1 MIIAYGSLC
10 IFLDEKERK
19 TFLDKYKDKP
29 CVLVEERDHSGK
41 ATSIIADNYHGMYA
55 VAEHLV
61 RNHGYRRFTYLAGP
75 HGNTD
80 ANERRQ
86 AVFDVMN
93 AYKVSFDESRVAYG
107 DFSSCVQQQ
116 VNQLLDENADKRA
129 IENLL
134 LRKRQIHDKI
144 LSHIIK
150 REKEKFST
158 FQQES
163 WFVPLISRDMLCHMD
178 DEREF
183 YRRSLVKLQALGA
196 EASYF
201 YIFEHPTAHFR
212 NEEWHCPKRMYLTAY
227 QSGEDIIA
235 YEEDKRPEV
244 VTTFAGEGKITRR
257 KNHAQNYVATIF
269 CLFSGEIQYGILVA
283 EIDPAYLSLFYLISR
298 QIGNML
304 RMYQMSEEQK
314 TMQRKLEIL
323 VREIQEK
330 NEVLNFISESDALTG
345 CMNRRGFIEKTLQMN
360 RDHEGEELLILFAD
374 LDHLKEINDSFG
386 HIEGD
391 FSIRHCAEVLKKV
404 VGADGIVGRIG
415 GDEFCVVTLGN
426 LKDGQQIIERIREES
441 DAFNCT
447 SDKEYYVELSAGCTS
462 VICRNGL
469 VIADALR
476 EADRA
481 LYEVKKL
488 RRNSVKKN
496 PVMKTYPVQVLFLN
510 YLCLTKLSVPLYP
523 DVLYGFPFPIVTSVD
538 LSFK

>member
-1 MIIAYGSLC
+1 MNYGKKYC
-10 IFLDEKERK
+10 KIKRK
-19 TFLDKYKDKP
+19 QR
-29 CVLVEERDHSGK
+29 LVER
-41 ATSIIADNYHGMYA
+41 
-55 VAEHLV
+55 EH
-61 RNHGYRRFTYLAGP
+61 T
-75 HGNTD
+75 
-80 ANERRQ
+80 
-86 AVFDVMN
+86 
-93 AYKVSFDESRVAYG
+93 
-107 DFSSCVQQQ
+107 
-116 VNQLLDENADKRA
+116 
-129 IENLL
+129 
-134 LRKRQIHDKI
+134 
-144 LSHIIK
+144 
-150 REKEKFST
+150 
-158 FQQES
+158 
-163 WFVPLISRDMLCHMD
+163 
-178 DEREF
+178 
-183 YRRSLVKLQALGA
+183 
-196 EASYF
+196 
-201 YIFEHPTAHFR
+201 
-212 NEEWHCPKRMYLTAY
+212 
-227 QSGEDIIA
+227 
-235 YEEDKRPEV
+235 
-244 VTTFAGEGKITRR
+244 
-257 KNHAQNYVATIF
+257 
-269 CLFSGEIQYGILVA
+269 YGILIA

-488 RRNSVKKN
+488 RRNSVKKIR
-496 PVMKTYPVQVLFLN
+496 L
-510 YLCLTKLSVPLYP
+510 
-523 DVLYGFPFPIVTSVD
+523 
-538 LSFK
+538 

>member
-61 RNHGYRRFTYLAGP
+61 RDHGYRRFIYLAGP

-269 CLFSGEIQYGILVA
+269 CLFSGEIQ
-283 EIDPAYLSLFYLISR
+283 
-298 QIGNML
+298 
-304 RMYQMSEEQK
+304 
-314 TMQRKLEIL
+314 
-323 VREIQEK
+323 EK

-488 RRNSVKKN
+488 RRNSVKKIR
-496 PVMKTYPVQVLFLN
+496 L
-510 YLCLTKLSVPLYP
+510 
-523 DVLYGFPFPIVTSVD
+523 
-538 LSFK
+538 

>member
-61 RNHGYRRFTYLAGP
+61 RDHGYRRFTYLAGP

-116 VNQLLDENADKRA
+116 VNPPLDENADKRA

-269 CLFSGEIQYGILVA
+269 CLFSGEIQ
-283 EIDPAYLSLFYLISR
+283 
-298 QIGNML
+298 
-304 RMYQMSEEQK
+304 
-314 TMQRKLEIL
+314 
-323 VREIQEK
+323 EK

-426 LKDGQQIIERIREES
+426 LKDGQQIVERIREES

-447 SDKEYYVELSAGCTS
+447 SDKKYYVELSAGCTS

-488 RRNSVKKN
+488 RRNSVKKIR
-496 PVMKTYPVQVLFLN
+496 L
-510 YLCLTKLSVPLYP
+510 
-523 DVLYGFPFPIVTSVD
+523 
-538 LSFK
+538 

>member
-1 MIIAYGSLC
+1 
-10 IFLDEKERK
+10 
-19 TFLDKYKDKP
+19 
-29 CVLVEERDHSGK
+29 
-41 ATSIIADNYHGMYA
+41 
-55 VAEHLV
+55 
-61 RNHGYRRFTYLAGP
+61 
-75 HGNTD
+75 
-80 ANERRQ
+80 
-86 AVFDVMN
+86 
-93 AYKVSFDESRVAYG
+93 
-107 DFSSCVQQQ
+107 
-116 VNQLLDENADKRA
+116 
-129 IENLL
+129 
-134 LRKRQIHDKI
+134 
-144 LSHIIK
+144 
-150 REKEKFST
+150 
-158 FQQES
+158 
-163 WFVPLISRDMLCHMD
+163 
-178 DEREF
+178 
-183 YRRSLVKLQALGA
+183 
-196 EASYF
+196 
-201 YIFEHPTAHFR
+201 
-212 NEEWHCPKRMYLTAY
+212 MYLTAY

-269 CLFSGEIQYGILVA
+269 CLFSG
-283 EIDPAYLSLFYLISR
+283 
-298 QIGNML
+298 
-304 RMYQMSEEQK
+304 
-314 TMQRKLEIL
+314 
-323 VREIQEK
+323 EIQEK

-488 RRNSVKKN
+488 RRNSVKKIR
-496 PVMKTYPVQVLFLN
+496 L
-510 YLCLTKLSVPLYP
+510 
-523 DVLYGFPFPIVTSVD
+523 
-538 LSFK
+538 

>member
-1 MIIAYGSLC
+1 M
-10 IFLDEKERK
+10 
-19 TFLDKYKDKP
+19 
-29 CVLVEERDHSGK
+29 
-41 ATSIIADNYHGMYA
+41 
-55 VAEHLV
+55 
-61 RNHGYRRFTYLAGP
+61 
-75 HGNTD
+75 
-80 ANERRQ
+80 
-86 AVFDVMN
+86 
-93 AYKVSFDESRVAYG
+93 
-107 DFSSCVQQQ
+107 
-116 VNQLLDENADKRA
+116 
-129 IENLL
+129 
-134 LRKRQIHDKI
+134 
-144 LSHIIK
+144 
-150 REKEKFST
+150 
-158 FQQES
+158 
-163 WFVPLISRDMLCHMD
+163 PLISRDMLCHMD

-269 CLFSGEIQYGILVA
+269 CLFSG
-283 EIDPAYLSLFYLISR
+283 
-298 QIGNML
+298 
-304 RMYQMSEEQK
+304 
-314 TMQRKLEIL
+314 
-323 VREIQEK
+323 EIQEK

-488 RRNSVKKN
+488 RRNSVKKIR
-496 PVMKTYPVQVLFLN
+496 L
-510 YLCLTKLSVPLYP
+510 
-523 DVLYGFPFPIVTSVD
+523 
-538 LSFK
+538 

>member
-61 RNHGYRRFTYLAGP
+61 RDHGYRRFTYLAGP

-269 CLFSGEIQYGILVA
+269 CLFSGEIQ
-283 EIDPAYLSLFYLISR
+283 
-298 QIGNML
+298 
-304 RMYQMSEEQK
+304 
-314 TMQRKLEIL
+314 
-323 VREIQEK
+323 EK

-488 RRNSVKKN
+488 RRNSVKKIR
-496 PVMKTYPVQVLFLN
+496 L
-510 YLCLTKLSVPLYP
+510 
-523 DVLYGFPFPIVTSVD
+523 
-538 LSFK
+538 

>member
-1 MIIAYGSLC
+1 MKE
-10 IFLDEKERK
+10 FLEEI
-19 TFLDKYKDKP
+19 
-29 CVLVEERDHSGK
+29 LVENADMSLHGKVQEYLQSIMEVDFRTSGSEENIKRSLQKLFNSDISKCISGHSLIK
-41 ATSIIADNYHGMYA
+41 VFD
-55 VAEHLV
+55 
-61 RNHGYRRFTYLAGP
+61 RFT
-75 HGNTD
+75 D
-80 ANERRQ
+80 ECVRRELQ
-86 AVFDVMN
+86 
-93 AYKVSFDESRVAYG
+93 K
-107 DFSSCVQQQ
+107 
-116 VNQLLDENADKRA
+116 ENADKRA

-269 CLFSGEIQYGILVA
+269 CLFSG
-283 EIDPAYLSLFYLISR
+283 
-298 QIGNML
+298 
-304 RMYQMSEEQK
+304 
-314 TMQRKLEIL
+314 
-323 VREIQEK
+323 EIQEK

-488 RRNSVKKN
+488 RRNSVKKIRKKN
-496 PVMKTYPVQVLFLN
+496 PVMKT
-510 YLCLTKLSVPLYP
+510 
-523 DVLYGFPFPIVTSVD
+523 
-538 LSFK
+538 

>member
-1 MIIAYGSLC
+1 MKE
-10 IFLDEKERK
+10 FLEEI
-19 TFLDKYKDKP
+19 
-29 CVLVEERDHSGK
+29 LVENADMSLHGKVQEYLQSIMEVDFRTSGSEENIKRSLQKLFNSDISKCISGHSLIK
-41 ATSIIADNYHGMYA
+41 VFD
-55 VAEHLV
+55 
-61 RNHGYRRFTYLAGP
+61 RFT
-75 HGNTD
+75 D
-80 ANERRQ
+80 ECVRRELQ
-86 AVFDVMN
+86 
-93 AYKVSFDESRVAYG
+93 K
-107 DFSSCVQQQ
+107 
-116 VNQLLDENADKRA
+116 ENADKRA

-183 YRRSLVKLQALGA
+183 YRRLLVKLQALGA

-269 CLFSGEIQYGILVA
+269 CLFSGKIQYGILVA

-374 LDHLKEINDSFG
+374 LNHLKEINDSFG

-488 RRNSVKKN
+488 RRNSVKKIR
-496 PVMKTYPVQVLFLN
+496 L
-510 YLCLTKLSVPLYP
+510 
-523 DVLYGFPFPIVTSVD
+523 
-538 LSFK
+538 

>member
-61 RNHGYRRFTYLAGP
+61 RDHGYRRFTYLAGP

-269 CLFSGEIQYGILVA
+269 CLFSGKIQYGILVA

-488 RRNSVKKN
+488 RRNSVKKIR
-496 PVMKTYPVQVLFLN
+496 L
-510 YLCLTKLSVPLYP
+510 
-523 DVLYGFPFPIVTSVD
+523 
-538 LSFK
+538 

>member
-314 TMQRKLEIL
+314 TIQRKLEIL

-374 LDHLKEINDSFG
+374 LDHLKEKVDAGCEFLTTQMFFDNNILYNFMYKALKHGIDVPVVAGIMPITNANQVKRSIALSGSLVPRRFLAIVDRFG
-386 HIEGD
+386 SD
-391 FSIRHCAEVLKKV
+391 PAAMKQ
-404 VGADGIVGRIG
+404 AGIAYAT
-415 GDEFCVVTLGN
+415 D
-426 LKDGQQIIERIREES
+426 QIIDLI
-441 DAFNCT
+441 A
-447 SDKEYYVELSAGCTS
+447 
-462 VICRNGL
+462 NG
-469 VIADALR
+469 VNHVHI
-476 EADRA
+476 
-481 LYEVKKL
+481 YTMNK
-488 RRNSVKKN
+488 
-496 PVMKTYPVQVLFLN
+496 
-510 YLCLTKLSVPLYP
+510 P
-523 DVLYGFPFPIVTSVD
+523 DVAGAILEN
-538 LSFK
+538 LSDIYVRD

>member
-1 MIIAYGSLC
+1 
-10 IFLDEKERK
+10 
-19 TFLDKYKDKP
+19 
-29 CVLVEERDHSGK
+29 
-41 ATSIIADNYHGMYA
+41 
-55 VAEHLV
+55 
-61 RNHGYRRFTYLAGP
+61 
-75 HGNTD
+75 
-80 ANERRQ
+80 
-86 AVFDVMN
+86 
-93 AYKVSFDESRVAYG
+93 
-107 DFSSCVQQQ
+107 
-116 VNQLLDENADKRA
+116 
-129 IENLL
+129 
-134 LRKRQIHDKI
+134 
-144 LSHIIK
+144 
-150 REKEKFST
+150 
-158 FQQES
+158 
-163 WFVPLISRDMLCHMD
+163 
-178 DEREF
+178 
-183 YRRSLVKLQALGA
+183 
-196 EASYF
+196 
-201 YIFEHPTAHFR
+201 
-212 NEEWHCPKRMYLTAY
+212 MYLTAY

-314 TMQRKLEIL
+314 TIQRKLEIL

-404 VGADGIVGRIG
+404 VGADGIVGRID

-481 LYEVKKL
+481 LYEMKKL
-488 RRNSVKKN
+488 RRNSVKKIR
-496 PVMKTYPVQVLFLN
+496 L
-510 YLCLTKLSVPLYP
+510 
-523 DVLYGFPFPIVTSVD
+523 
-538 LSFK
+538 